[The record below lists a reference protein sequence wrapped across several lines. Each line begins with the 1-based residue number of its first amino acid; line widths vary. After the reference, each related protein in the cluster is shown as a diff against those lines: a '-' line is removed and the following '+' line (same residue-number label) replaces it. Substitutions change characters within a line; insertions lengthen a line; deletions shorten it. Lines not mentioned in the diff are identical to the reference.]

1 MDFATEAHQ
10 AMPAMMSVLFTEV
23 AVTDFV
29 SKRDCS
35 CRDYHHHHHHQVIYS
50 APTTNV
56 GRQCITMS
64 DIKIVKIKIVTC

>member
-1 MDFATEAHQ
+1 VDFATEAHQ

-56 GRQCITMS
+56 
-64 DIKIVKIKIVTC
+64 